1 MRNDINFK
9 PLQLP
14 KLNDL
19 LNVEDDVDFKFVY
32 NNTSTTD
39 KDGFLYSGTYRIKDN
54 ILLYSDETPF
64 SKSMYSINSLMIDD
78 FVGIK
83 IIK

>member
-1 MRNDINFK
+1 MRNDISFK

-39 KDGFLYSGTYRIKDN
+39 KDDFLYSSTYRIKDN
-54 ILLYSDETPF
+54 TLLYSEDIPF
-64 SKSMYSINSLMIDD
+64 SKSNYSINALMIDD
-78 FVGIK
+78 FIGIK
-83 IIK
+83 IVK